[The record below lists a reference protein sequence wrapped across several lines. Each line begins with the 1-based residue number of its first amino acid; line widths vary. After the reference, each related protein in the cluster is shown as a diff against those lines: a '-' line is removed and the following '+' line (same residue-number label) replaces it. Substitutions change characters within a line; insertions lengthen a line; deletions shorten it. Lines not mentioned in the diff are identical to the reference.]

1 MKPIN
6 SKERSK
12 ALLKV
17 AGLFLLCFIL
27 AMLLGFSTMNANK
40 VTDYTCKRQLEEL
53 NNDLKF
59 LNTVF
64 IPNIE
69 EATKNLQDLPNYKE
83 RQKTTADIET
93 NIKVALANIKKDWKV
108 DETDQQYI
116 MYNNIVDTYFA
127 LESAYMDK
135 FKLQEQLE
143 QKVRVSQE
151 SDGELNRELKIRD
164 GFANENSTLKLE
176 LKNLNSDIKIQQSLV
191 EKRLKELSNCRDSLK
206 KCLRENRAYRQ
217 R

>member
-17 AGLFLLCFIL
+17 TGLFLLCFIL

-40 VTDYTCKRQLEEL
+40 VTDYTCRKQLEEL

-64 IPNIE
+64 KPNID
-69 EATKNLQDLPNYKE
+69 EATRNLQDLPNYKE
-83 RQKTTADIET
+83 KQKTPADIET
-93 NIKVALANIKKDWKV
+93 SIKIALGNIKKDWIE
-108 DETDQQYI
+108 DDQQYN
-116 MYNNIVDTYFA
+116 MYKNIVDIYFA
-127 LESAYMDK
+127 LESAYLDK
-135 FKLQEQLE
+135 FKLEEQLE
-143 QKVRVSQE
+143 QKERVTQTA
-151 SDGELNRELKIRD
+151 DGDLNRELKIRD
-164 GFANENSTLKLE
+164 GFAKENESLKLE
-176 LKNLNSDIKIQQSLV
+176 LRNLNSDIKIQQSLA
-191 EKRLKELSNCRDSLK
+191 ESRKRELGNCRDSLK
-206 KCLRENRAYRQ
+206 RCMRDIKAFRQ

>member
-17 AGLFLLCFIL
+17 TGLFLICFIL
-27 AMLLGFSTMNANK
+27 ALLLGFSTMNANK
-40 VTDYTCKRQLEEL
+40 VTDYTCKKQVEEL
-53 NNDLKF
+53 KNGLKF

-64 IPNIE
+64 IPNID

-83 RQKTTADIET
+83 RQKTPADIET
-93 NIKVALANIKKDWKV
+93 NIKVALENIKKDWKV

-116 MYNNIVDTYFA
+116 MYKNIVDIYFG
-127 LESAYMDK
+127 LESAYLDK
-135 FKLQEQLE
+135 FKLEEQLE
-143 QKVRVSQE
+143 QKERVSQTA
-151 SDGELNRELKIRD
+151 DGELNRELKVRD
-164 GFANENSTLKLE
+164 GFATENESMKLE
-176 LKNLNSDIKIQQSLV
+176 LKNLNSDIKKQQSLA
-191 EKRLKELSNCRDSLK
+191 ESRQMELQNCRDSLR